1 MAQTTTTTHTV
12 ELQKYFSKDLLSQTV
27 QSLRLAEFGKK
38 APLPTKAGQNSIRWF
53 RYGNPSSAGVA
64 TLTEGTVITAT
75 RTLALTNVDATLV
88 HYGQVV
94 QITDELQAVEFFNSM
109 EQASTTNA
117 QDAALHADEICRAQ
131 LITGTTK
138 RYSKGGSTAATF
150 AGLQGATAAEG
161 AFKAIDALDGVT
173 QLKINRAPM
182 IGGGYVAVAPPQ
194 VTRDLMYDSAWL
206 AAKQYSDVKDL
217 YKGEVGSFH
226 GLRFVE
232 ATNPWVED
240 ETEGT
245 YDDTYTASGTNA
257 AGGLIYATFMLGGE
271 AFGVPELNGES
282 PYSPK
287 VYITNGA
294 DKADPLNQLTNVGFK
309 TWWAAKILNNSFFVV
324 HRSKSA
330 FA

>member
-1 MAQTTTTTHTV
+1 MAQTTTSTHSV
-12 ELQKYFSKDLLSQTV
+12 ELQKYFSKELLSQQV
-27 QSLRLAEFGKK
+27 QALRLAEFGKK

-53 RYGNPSSAGVA
+53 RYGNPSASSVA
-64 TLTEGTVITAT
+64 TLTEGTVITGT

-94 QITDELQAVEFFNSM
+94 QITDELQAVEFFNSI
-109 EQASTTNA
+109 EQATMTNA
-117 QDAALHADEICRAQ
+117 QDAALHADNIIRAE

-138 RYSKGGSTAATF
+138 RYSANGSTASF
-150 AGLQGATAAEG
+150 AGLQAATAAQG
-161 AFKAIDALDGVT
+161 KFIALDALDGVT
-173 QLKINRAPM
+173 QLKINRAPT

-194 VTRDLMYDSAWL
+194 VTRDLMNDSAWL

-217 YKGEVGSFH
+217 YAGEVGSFH

-232 ATNPWVED
+232 ATNPWSED

-245 YDDTYTASGTNA
+245 FDDTYTASGTNS

-287 VYITNGA
+287 VYITDGA

-309 TWWAAKILNNSFFVV
+309 TWWAAKILNNSYFVV

>member
-1 MAQTTTTTHTV
+1 MAQTTTSTHSV
-12 ELQKYFSKDLLSQTV
+12 ELQKYFSKELLSQ
-27 QSLRLAEFGKK
+27 QIQALRLAEFGKK

-53 RYGNPSSAGVA
+53 KYGDPSSASIS
-64 TLTEGTVITAT
+64 TLTEGTVITST

-94 QITDELQAVEFFNSM
+94 QITDELQAVEFFNSI
-109 EQASTTNA
+109 EQATMTNA
-117 QDAALHADEICRAQ
+117 QDAALHADTIIRAE
-131 LITGTTK
+131 LVTGTTK
-138 RYSKGGSTAATF
+138 RYSGNGSTQSF
-150 AGLQGATAAEG
+150 AGLAAATAAQG
-161 AFKAIDALDGVT
+161 KFIALDALDGVT
-173 QLKINRAPM
+173 KLKINRAPT
-182 IGGGYVAVAPPQ
+182 INGGYVAVAPPQ
-194 VTRDLMYDSAWL
+194 VTRDLMNDSAWL
-206 AAKQYSDVKDL
+206 SAKQYSDVKDL
-217 YKGEVGSFH
+217 YAGEVGSFH

-232 ATNPWVED
+232 ATNPWTED

-245 YDDTYTASGTNA
+245 FASTFSSAGTNTT
-257 AGGLIYATFMLGGE
+257 GFIYATFMLGGE

-287 VYITNGA
+287 VYITDGA

-309 TWWAAKILNNSFFVV
+309 TWWAAKILNNNFFVV